1 MYVELHNIWVYV
13 DINWLLEIRMTL
25 TPYMQVC
32 TFLQLGKIT
41 GKDSMAVEVATD
53 LMDKHNTHVH
63 IR

>member
-1 MYVELHNIWVYV
+1 
-13 DINWLLEIRMTL
+13 MTL

-32 TFLQLGKIT
+32 TFLQLGKNT